1 MEISINEFLAD
12 PLATEDNCFNFF
24 DWFCR
29 DEALKNRMLSL
40 KGKVSSLLSPVS
52 LTATHITWSL
62 KTTARLMAIFTT
74 IFVSHVLKTMDT
86 FAGSHLNW
94 VMTILI

>member
-12 PLATEDNCFNFF
+12 PLATEDNCFNF

-40 KGKVSSLLSPVS
+40 KGKVFPVKS
-52 LTATHITWSL
+52 GLIDDTHYVEF

-86 FAGSHLNW
+86 FALAPKLG
-94 VMTILI
+94 

>member
-40 KGKVSSLLSPVS
+40 KGKVSFLVKSGLIDGD
-52 LTATHITWSL
+52 THYVSL
-62 KTTARLMAIFTT
+62 KTAARLMAIFTT

-86 FAGSHLNW
+86 FTGSHLN
-94 VMTILI
+94 